1 MGILK
6 GKDSALSQIEQ
17 SKTAFLAT
25 LSDVEQGPSTHTMP
39 PKDHYILKFKRETIK
54 NLKGRVYE
62 TMKQYSYEQLG
73 ESIPAFINNKETDD
87 SQIGLLRPTKPAVPT
102 VGHQYV
108 ACIYEDLKIID
119 CLIEIDWSEVD
130 ELVKTAN
137 ARRKSLV

>member
-6 GKDSALSQIEQ
+6 GKESALLHIDQ

-25 LSDVEQGPSTHTMP
+25 LSEVEPGAITHTMP

-73 ESIPAFINNKETDD
+73 KHSFI
-87 SQIGLLRPTKPAVPT
+87 
-102 VGHQYV
+102 
-108 ACIYEDLKIID
+108 
-119 CLIEIDWSEVD
+119 
-130 ELVKTAN
+130 
-137 ARRKSLV
+137 

>member
-6 GKDSALSQIEQ
+6 GKDAALSHIEQ

-25 LSDVEQGPSTHTMP
+25 LSEVEQGASTHTMP
-39 PKDHYILKFKRETIK
+39 PKDHYTLKFKRESIR

-62 TMKQYSYEQLG
+62 TMKQYSYEQIG
-73 ESIPAFINNKETDD
+73 ESIPAFVNNQETET
-87 SQIGLLRPTKPAVPT
+87 GLLNPVKPTVPT

-108 ACIYEDLKIID
+108 ACIYEDLKVVD

-130 ELVKTAN
+130 ELIKTAT
-137 ARRKSLV
+137 ARRKSIV

>member
-6 GKDSALSQIEQ
+6 GKDSALSQIEK

-25 LSDVEQGPSTHTMP
+25 LSEVEHGPSTHTMP
-39 PKDHYILKFKRETIK
+39 PKDNYILKFKKETIK

-87 SQIGLLRPTKPAVPT
+87 SQGLLRPTKPLVPT

-108 ACIYEDLKIID
+108 ACIFDDIKIID
-119 CLIEIDWSEVD
+119 CLIEIEWSEVD
-130 ELVKTAN
+130 ELVKVAN
-137 ARRKSLV
+137 ARRKSIV

>member
-6 GKDSALSQIEQ
+6 GKESALSHIDQ

-25 LSDVEQGPSTHTMP
+25 LSEVEQGASTHTMP
-39 PKDHYILKFKRETIK
+39 PKDHYTIKFDRATIK

-73 ESIPAFINNKETDD
+73 EGIPCFINNQEKD
-87 SQIGLLRPTKPAVPT
+87 STGGPFLPTKPAVPT
-102 VGHQYV
+102 VGKQYV
-108 ACIYEDLKIID
+108 ACIFEDLKVID

-137 ARRKSLV
+137 ARRKSIV